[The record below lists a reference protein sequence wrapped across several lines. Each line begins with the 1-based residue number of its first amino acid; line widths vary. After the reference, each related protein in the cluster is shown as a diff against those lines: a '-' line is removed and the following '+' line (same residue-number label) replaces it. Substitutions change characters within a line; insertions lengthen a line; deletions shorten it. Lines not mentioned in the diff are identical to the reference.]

1 MLKSVHLFGCSSGFV
16 SNLLKPNSIVG
27 FSLTSI
33 SSKRLSASS
42 SLSCS
47 SSILSCSSSASLF
60 LAPRTGSFKAF
71 CGSTCSEANQEGTS
85 SSPLSMSESPPPSSS
100 TVVHS
105 SVSHSFYWLVFFKFF
120 LFILWVILLI
130 GQNQFHLCCLFSFIW
145 VDCDYY
151 FCIWGKVECCLIIL
165 VLFIMLETDS
175 QQDGLLLF
183 IRELDNDDKWSIKRF
198 LFY

>member
-105 SVSHSFYWLVFFKFF
+105 SVSHSFYWLVFFKNFF
-120 LFILWVILLI
+120 IDLVSHSFDWSESISLMLPVF
-130 GQNQFHLCCLFSFIW
+130 FHLGWLW
-145 VDCDYY
+145 
-151 FCIWGKVECCLIIL
+151 
-165 VLFIMLETDS
+165 
-175 QQDGLLLF
+175 LLLLYLGESGVLPYY
-183 IRELDNDDKWSIKRF
+183 ISALHNVRNR
-198 LFY
+198 